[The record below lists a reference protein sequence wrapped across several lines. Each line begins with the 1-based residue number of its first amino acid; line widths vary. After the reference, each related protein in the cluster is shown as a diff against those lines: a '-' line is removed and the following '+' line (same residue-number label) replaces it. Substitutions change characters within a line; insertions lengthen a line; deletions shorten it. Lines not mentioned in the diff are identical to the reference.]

1 MITAVETAQA
11 PAAVGPY
18 AQAVAVDGWVFC
30 SGQLGLDAAGG
41 PPAPG
46 AAGQA
51 RQALANLRAVL
62 AAAGCTL
69 ADVVKTTV
77 YLTDLGDFA
86 AVNAVYAEAFGRH
99 RPARACVQVAAL
111 PKGGVVEIEVVARIG
126 AGIR

>member
-1 MITAVETAQA
+1 MITTVETARA

-30 SGQLGLDAAGG
+30 SGQLGLDPAGG
-41 PPAPG
+41 PLAPD

-62 AAAGCTL
+62 AAAGCAL
-69 ADVVKTTV
+69 EDVVKTTV
-77 YLTDLGDFA
+77 YVTNLADFT

-99 RPARACVQVAAL
+99 RPVRACVQVAAL
-111 PKGGVVEIEVVARIG
+111 PRGGMVEIEAVARVP
-126 AGIR
+126 